1 MLSPKYGYY
10 IDKETFTGIEMKIR
24 RKWATREVL
33 PPNTPAALATQPKVL
48 NHYRSVSRSNYGLAR
63 GLIPYI
69 EKHILKVPTEY
80 RWSDDE
86 ANSKFDKTP
95 VTELAAHQ
103 KIALN
108 HIIKSYNASK
118 PIGDCLLQ
126 METGLGKTRVG
137 ISLIGKLGRRTLIIV
152 PTKHIA
158 EQWKDEI
165 EYLMPNIKVSMYT
178 NKTNQLTNVNICVIN
193 TARKKPTDFYAQFGL
208 VIFDEVHEYVSTQS
222 KHVLWN
228 SSSARY
234 RLGLTATPE
243 YAGNGLLP
251 FIEAHL
257 GKANYANMLEGFSV
271 VAKYFNVS
279 VDVYRYVGGSD
290 YLTPVLNKAN
300 MVSTTDTISNMISD
314 PDRIDLLLSIIR
326 SLYVSGKNILVF
338 AEHRRFLDD
347 LALKLCSNGN
357 NGNNSNDDESSNNII
372 NKDDLVL
379 ETDASVL
386 KGGVTKDE
394 INAAKTKRIIFTT
407 YCYSRRGVSYD
418 HLDTLILASPR
429 RSGSKQIIGRILR
442 YSSDVK
448 IPRLI
453 VDIWDVCSVVKSQF
467 YDRKK
472 IYNDRKYKT
481 TYHLTST

>member
-10 IDKETFTGIEMKIR
+10 IDKDTFTSVDMKIR
-24 RKWATREVL
+24 RKWATKEVL

-48 NHYRSVSRSNYGLAR
+48 NHYRSVGSTRGYGLAR

-69 EKHILKVPTEY
+69 EKHVLKRPTEY
-80 RWSDDE
+80 IWTDE
-86 ANSKFDKTP
+86 ASSGFDKVP
-95 VTELAAHQ
+95 ITELAAHQ

-108 HIIKSYNASK
+108 HIIKVYNSSK
-118 PIGDCLLQ
+118 PIGDYLLQ

-137 ISLIGKLGRRTLIIV
+137 ISLIGKLGRPTLVIV

-165 EYLMPNIKVSMYT
+165 EYLMPSVKVSIYR
-178 NKTNQLTNVNICVIN
+178 NKKNGVSDMPIDVSICIIN

-222 KHVLWN
+222 KYVLWN
-228 SSSARY
+228 SSSVRY

-279 VDVYRYVGGSD
+279 VDVYRYVGGPD

-314 PDRIDLLLSIIR
+314 PNRIDLLLSIIR
-326 SLYVSGKNILVF
+326 SLYASGKNILVF
-338 AEHRRFLDD
+338 AEHRKFLDD
-347 LALKLCSNGN
+347 IALRLCNNDSN
-357 NGNNSNDDESSNNII
+357 ESSDSII
-372 NKDDLVL
+372 NRDDLVL

-418 HLDTLILASPR
+418 HLDTLVLASPR

>member
-1 MLSPKYGYY
+1 MLSPKYGYH
-10 IDKETFTGIEMKIR
+10 IDKDVFINIDMKIR

-48 NHYRSVSRSNYGLAR
+48 NHYISVSRSKYGLAR

-69 EKHILKVPTEY
+69 EKNVLNKPTEY
-80 RWSDDE
+80 TWMDDIDG
-86 ANSKFDKTP
+86 SSRFDKSP
-95 VTELAAHQ
+95 ITELATHQ
-103 KIALN
+103 KIVLN

-118 PIGDCLLQ
+118 PVGDYLLQ
-126 METGLGKTRVG
+126 METGLGKSRLG
-137 ISLIGKLGRRTLIIV
+137 MSLIGKLGRRTLVIV
-152 PTKHIA
+152 PTQHIA

-165 EYLMPNIKVSMYT
+165 EYLMPNVSVSQYSNVMA
-178 NKTNQLTNVNICVIN
+178 KRKSGIQLTDVNICIIN
-193 TARKKPTDFYAQFGL
+193 TAAKKSMEFYAQFGL
-208 VIFDEVHEYVSTQS
+208 VIFDEVHEYVSTKS
-222 KHVLWN
+222 KYVLWN
-228 SSSARY
+228 SSSCRY

-257 GKANYANMLEGFSV
+257 GKANYADKLDGFSV
-271 VAKYFNVS
+271 AAKHFDVS

-290 YLTPVLNKAN
+290 YLTPILNKAN

-314 PDRIDLLLSIIR
+314 PDRIDLLLRIIR
-326 SLYVSGKNILVF
+326 SLYASGKNILVF

-347 LALKLCSNGN
+347 LAMRLCSNTDADVDIKA
-357 NGNNSNDDESSNNII
+357 DDI
-372 NKDDLVL
+372 VL
-379 ETDASVL
+379 ESDASVL
-386 KGGVTKDE
+386 KGGVTKDD
-394 INAAKTKRIIFTT
+394 IDAAKTKRIIFTT

-418 HLDTLILASPR
+418 HLNTLVLASPR

-472 IYNDRKYKT
+472 IYTDRGYKT
-481 TYHLTST
+481 TYHLP